1 MSGGGCSISL
11 GDYNEEWRAQ
21 RRLVH
26 SALQRC
32 CQQSLHDV
40 IERQALH
47 LRKVQMTGGTDCTSA
62 DNMVP
67 YLKTI
72 IACNEIAEI
81 QTANRMLYECM
92 NVFQKIPRWLFTV

>member
-1 MSGGGCSISL
+1 MSGGGHTISL
-11 GDYNEEWRAQ
+11 GDYNEEWRAH

-47 LRKVQMTGGTDCTSA
+47 LRKVQKTQENFA
-62 DNMVP
+62 
-67 YLKTI
+67 LKYK
-72 IACNEIAEI
+72 
-81 QTANRMLYECM
+81 ANVRTFPKSQGHIKSIVCS
-92 NVFQKIPRWLFTV
+92 LFRF